1 VGSAGRE
8 ETYAGPRGDVTSMN
22 KRGSQAGIT
31 VVEMMVA
38 VAIICI
44 LATVYFMIVDSY
56 RHRRMSEQAAK
67 VLMQAARAEEQYF
80 AKEHRYFDADV
91 SGNGGGAFLTTP
103 GGGKTS
109 VRVPQAVIL
118 SLKAQGKD
126 NRHFIGYAFFTG
138 SKILHRYDSQT
149 GKMTTA
155 ARIQDGTG

>member
-1 VGSAGRE
+1 VGGFAGMKK
-8 ETYAGPRGDVTSMN
+8 S
-22 KRGSQAGIT
+22 GSQAGIT

-38 VAIICI
+38 VAVICV
-44 LATVYFMIVDSY
+44 LATVYFMMVDSY

-91 SGNGGGAFLTTP
+91 SGNGGGAFLIAP
-103 GGGKTS
+103 GGDKTS

-126 NRHFIGYAFFTG
+126 KRHFIGYAFFTG
-138 SKILHRYDSQT
+138 SKVLHRYDSQT

-155 ARIQDGTG
+155 QRVQDVTG